1 MIEMTQS
8 RIAQPVVRRGL
19 MVLGADLIY
28 VFVPV
33 IVTVFVIC
41 EKAGRFRN
49 VISSPEWAFAAAILI
64 GQAGAKL
71 LAGAAVERNLSWQPL
86 VLIAALLFM
95 LEAMALTVLLLLLT
109 SEGHSGL
116 WLAITQLAL
125 FLLSIPIYLS
135 LGLLSHAWRSAR
147 QQEE

>member
-1 MIEMTQS
+1 MTEMTQS

-49 VISSPEWAFAAAILI
+49 VIASPEWAFAAAILI

-109 SEGHSGL
+109 SEGHSDCG
-116 WLAITQLAL
+116 
-125 FLLSIPIYLS
+125 
-135 LGLLSHAWRSAR
+135 WRSRSSRFSCFQFQFISLWDCCRTRGVQRAR
-147 QQEE
+147 KN